1 MRLLLTEN
9 LNIHKGKT
17 FSHFENANGKK
28 LTDLNGRKFISIVFT
43 DGTKVNLGREF
54 RGNETYISQYTNND
68 DRLPEK

>member
-17 FSHFENANGKK
+17 LSHFEGANGRK
-28 LTDLNGRKFISIVFT
+28 LWDLNGRKFISIVFT

-54 RGNETYISQYTNND
+54 RGDETYISQYSED
-68 DRLPEK
+68 SKK